1 MTAPRTTVVLPE
13 RRGPGPAATML
24 AYLVLALIVGG
35 TLWAVTRS
43 GSSAPSAPAS
53 SGPVLVVPTIV
64 LVLPTVPPTA
74 TATPTRT
81 PVPTETPRPS
91 ERSVYGDCSAAS
103 KPGDVCYVP
112 ATTVPEPTIRPCDW
126 ITVGLCKVQGET
138 RDVRGGQDVGD

>member
-64 LVLPTVPPTA
+64 LVLPTFPPTA
-74 TATPTRT
+74 TPTPTRT

-91 ERSVYGDCSAAS
+91 ERDVWGECSNQTQ
-103 KPGDVCYVP
+103 PGTVCYRP
-112 ATTVPEPTIRPCDW
+112 ATVAPEPTYRPCAPDV
-126 ITVGLCKVQGET
+126 VGICRVPGEK
-138 RDVRGGQDVGD
+138 DELSAQQEVE